1 MKYALKLLIEQ
12 ISGLGDR
19 IDTPVIV
26 IYGDRLRH
34 FFIGKVIP
42 AELSEEAG
50 AFIVV
55 FGDAGCE
62 LYRPGHR
69 TDGTRG
75 VSGHSK
81 GPREAPPGIRGIA
94 GINRLLKKNDAL
106 LKIALIDEVLRLAV
120 KIFFVKLFRIGH
132 IISRPHILPRF
143 PRDCQR
149 RPPGNILKIGNRSF
163 RMTSM
168 PSRPAPNVF
177 RWIVIT
183 VAFGA
188 FMSKL
193 DSYIVNIS
201 LPTIAERFHVTSA
214 EVSWVVLV
222 YLLVSTST
230 LLLFGKLGD
239 RFGLRRVFFFGYLLF
254 TLGSLL
260 CGGATSLEMLVSA
273 RFIQGIGCAMI
284 LAIAFAVI
292 PRFLPPEKTGWA
304 FGIASTGAAL
314 GIAIGAPA
322 GGIITGLLSWRWV
335 FFVNVPFGIF
345 AMYAV
350 NRYIPDE
357 ELIHPRKPGTASFDI
372 LGAALSFGGLASF
385 IYALNTGWDFGWTS
399 VRILGSFALCLVFL
413 AIFFVR
419 EVKCAEPLL
428 ELSLFKSFHFTA
440 AVTSTLFAYM
450 LLSGT
455 SFLLPFYLETGKK
468 LPTQTVGFIIMIYS
482 VIYMATGPYA
492 GRISDKMRPSTLCA
506 FAMLS
511 AAACSFF
518 FAFTLDMP
526 GLVPVVIFLIWI
538 AFSFGF
544 FISPNNNQVM
554 RLAPAHKQ
562 GSASG
567 VFNTINSLGLALG
580 VCIFESL
587 MSRTSTGRGLNIV
600 HSATMAGYRN
610 AYIFGGIVCI
620 IALFFSL
627 LIGWNSKSGDKA

>member
-1 MKYALKLLIEQ
+1 
-12 ISGLGDR
+12 
-19 IDTPVIV
+19 
-26 IYGDRLRH
+26 
-34 FFIGKVIP
+34 
-42 AELSEEAG
+42 
-50 AFIVV
+50 
-55 FGDAGCE
+55 
-62 LYRPGHR
+62 
-69 TDGTRG
+69 
-75 VSGHSK
+75 
-81 GPREAPPGIRGIA
+81 
-94 GINRLLKKNDAL
+94 
-106 LKIALIDEVLRLAV
+106 
-120 KIFFVKLFRIGH
+120 
-132 IISRPHILPRF
+132 
-143 PRDCQR
+143 
-149 RPPGNILKIGNRSF
+149 
-163 RMTSM
+163 M
-168 PSRPAPNVF
+168 PSHPAPLVF

-254 TLGSLL
+254 TIGSFL
-260 CGGATSLEMLVSA
+260 CGAAMSLGMLVAA
-273 RFIQGIGCAMI
+273 RFVQGLGCAMI

-292 PRFLPPEKTGWA
+292 PRFLPPERTGWA

-322 GGIITGLLSWRWV
+322 GGIITGFLSWRWV
-335 FFVNVPFGIF
+335 FLVNVPFGLF

-357 ELIHPRKPGTASFDI
+357 DTVRLKRPGKASFDI
-372 LGAALSFGGLASF
+372 LGAGLSFGGLAFF
-385 IYALNTGWDFGWTS
+385 IYALSAGWDLGWVS
-399 VRILGSFALCLVFL
+399 FRILGSFAASFVLL
-413 AIFFVR
+413 ALFFVR
-419 EVKCAEPLL
+419 EVKCSEPLL
-428 ELSLFKSFHFTA
+428 ELSLFRSFHFTA

-450 LLSGT
+450 LLAGN

-468 LPTQTVGFIIMIYS
+468 LPTQTVGFVIMIYS
-482 VIYMATGPYA
+482 VIYMAIGPYA
-492 GRISDKMRPSTLCA
+492 GRISDKIRPSTLCA

-511 AAACSFF
+511 AAACSFV

-526 GLVPVVIFLIWI
+526 GLVPVVVFLIWI

-554 RLAPAHKQ
+554 RLAPDHKQ

-580 VCIFESL
+580 VCLFESL
-587 MSRTSTGRGLNIV
+587 MSRSSTDAGL
-600 HSATMAGYRN
+600 HTFQTATMAGYRN
-610 AYIFGGIVCI
+610 AYLFGGIVCI

-627 LIGWNSKSGDKA
+627 LIGWNNKNR